1 VKRVPTGIGSAIG
14 QLIASGGGQFIRR
27 KQAREIRKFVPA
39 ADTIVSVMTGNLLE
53 FLQSSHIRELIENE
67 EAGITSN
74 YLSYL
79 RQVKTESSMSSPADT
94 SFITLNTKSAISS
107 DLDYLQMK
115 ANLDNVKK
123 LQALTITAT
132 SKLRAAHKKL
142 LEVIRARQTLK
153 TSIPEIQSL
162 YDDIIKIK
170 KAVDQIEKPRNT
182 SYENTGS

>member
-1 VKRVPTGIGSAIG
+1 
-14 QLIASGGGQFIRR
+14 
-27 KQAREIRKFVPA
+27 
-39 ADTIVSVMTGNLLE
+39 
-53 FLQSSHIRELIENE
+53 
-67 EAGITSN
+67 
-74 YLSYL
+74 
-79 RQVKTESSMSSPADT
+79 MSSPSDT